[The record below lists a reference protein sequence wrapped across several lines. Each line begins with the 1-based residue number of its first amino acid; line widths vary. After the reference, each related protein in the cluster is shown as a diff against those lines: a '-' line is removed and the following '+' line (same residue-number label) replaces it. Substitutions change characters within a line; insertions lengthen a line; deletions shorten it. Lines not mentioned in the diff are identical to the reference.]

1 MTRLFSTLSALRTS
15 TILSAPADG
24 AGGMSGGMGS
34 SSVSGSSLDDIAN
47 SMIVQAADRPGQA
60 KNETKNETKK
70 SPPAGAETSPQAKRP
85 AAPSVVSN
93 EGVGSR
99 GAGIS
104 SGIPDDFIDDQDDYD
119 DADADGYSADGDD
132 DAAPKAGDYAN
143 AEEGETEDDGDPL
156 DNLFGDDADHDRG
169 DSPEDDTFDASK
181 LGDGVKL
188 SVTVD
193 GEEQEVTLGDLKR
206 RYAGEGAIEKR
217 LQQVTET
224 RKKVFEDYEK
234 QTALATQVMQNFGQL
249 LFRRTISPPNE
260 ALLNSNPALYIQ
272 RKEAYEREGQALA
285 AAQQQLHG
293 MMQQLD
299 GHIEEQR
306 KAVRVAAAQ
315 ELRRIMPA
323 IADPVRG
330 PKLTAALREAAREI
344 GYSDADIAACTDPLM
359 FKTMALAAREL
370 RRAKGTTV
378 QKQKENPRTLKSA
391 ASKSVPSAQRR
402 QQDALSRAAKTGSID
417 DIAASMIVPNRGKRG
432 GRRT

>member
-1 MTRLFSTLSALRTS
+1 MSTYATTIRALRGS
-15 TILSAPADG
+15 AAVFAPADG
-24 AGGMSGGMGS
+24 SMGAGST
-34 SSVSGSSLDDIAN
+34 SGSSLDAIAN
-47 SMIVQAADRPGQA
+47 SMIANAQPD
-60 KNETKNETKK
+60 NN
-70 SPPAGAETSPQAKRP
+70 SSNPPASAGNGQQVRRP

-93 EGVGSR
+93 EGVGGR
-99 GAGIS
+99 GAGI
-104 SGIPDDFIDDQDDYD
+104 PDEQADQDDQDDQD
-119 DADADGYSADGDD
+119 DVTERYEPASDDDNAAVKADRDADG
-132 DAAPKAGDYAN
+132 N
-143 AEEGETEDDGDPL
+143 EEETEDYGDPL
-156 DNLFGDDADHDRG
+156 DNLFDDDADHDRG
-169 DSPEDDTFDASK
+169 DSPEDDGFDTSK

-193 GEEQEVTLGDLKR
+193 GEEQEVTLGELKR

-224 RKKVFEDYEK
+224 RKKVFDDYEK

-272 RKEAYEREGQALA
+272 RKEAYEKEGQALA

-293 MMQQLD
+293 MMQELD

-330 PKLTAALREAAREI
+330 PKLTAALRDAAREI

-402 QQDALSRAAKTGSID
+402 QQDALSRAAKSGSID
-417 DIAASMIVPNRGKRG
+417 DIAASMIVPTKGQRGS
-432 GRRT
+432 RRS